1 MLFVVG
7 YGSAGVDMRI
17 ANKLST
23 RIYVPS
29 SSSDEP
35 PLCTLASQPVFLRA
49 ATPVGC
55 LSLTCSSRLH
65 LIGGLR
71 HSHHTMPTLDGRQL
85 LRFYSLP
92 ESETSRAQ
100 HTRSSGGDREQPDKV
115 PFLKYPSTLVFLH
128 GAIVAYQRL
137 GLHFTHFPLG
147 EYHPSNPIIPEMP
160 PWSQLRAKALPSHM
174 PASMIALFSSIFI
187 CIHPLSGRSYLAKR
201 RQTRTRGIEF
211 NLTLPARAIRPT
223 GFQVNDTRFIQSL
236 LRLRRPSALL
246 LPPETHLRLG
256 HLDPPHASRHQHN
269 LPSSQTTWPALQIT
283 RVERS
288 SKHSLHRRRSLKN
301 LALSFMIGESRNPV
315 APLNYCAYSFDHRHH
330 HEGDSLLALRAS
342 RGRNSRDEMGCT
354 ALRRHTSRSFTTS
367 IEGAQQL
374 VRPDTLLARQ
384 AWMEGVALQAMHA
397 RRILAMRPQ
406 VQRRLAQE
414 NLDITNVTRFWE
426 AAVAQKDISVK
437 EAQIAFQRLESYTL
451 SHGLGC
457 AVSACYSTEPSTVT
471 ETTTITTTNDAA
483 QAITTTV
490 TATAVLTPSR
500 PTTAPIVATGASDP
514 DQVVFKYYPSTVPK
528 EQPISSGDGNSDGLT
543 SGQIAGIVAGGVGLL
558 IIVLVTAWIII
569 RHLNKVVQA
578 VETSNKGTSSG
589 AKSRP
594 SMYEFKP
601 TPSEVDDLS
610 IDPLMMSPR
619 PSHRRYDS
627 DTTADFTPPYRGT
640 PGSGGDYQAVP
651 QGSGSDRHA
660 SYDSAYTGGYFDVA
674 PDRSQRASQGSSA
687 WVGLHRGSTDSQ
699 GTYAHLRHW
708 SNASEASS
716 DHGSAGT
723 RTPLQELDS
732 TPYVPELA
740 ASPVPDA
747 VADTRRRS
755 GSGLSGM
762 SRPPA
767 VHQRRRSS
775 EGGHGRTRS
784 DSSAPAGLSVVNE
797 ASELIGHYGPT
808 DRANDYGVSHSMA
821 FELTQD
827 LELEA
832 RHQTM
837 LSDAA
842 RPWKLASLSWI
853 LDLSVGPD
861 NHYVVMMSW
870 LT

>member
-1 MLFVVG
+1 MRVAADVKTIVRCCLSLAMEALVLVQCRILLETAPEDDQG
-7 YGSAGVDMRI
+7 RKTLQTAIPDMRI
-17 ANKLST
+17 ANKLPT
-23 RIYVPS
+23 RIYVPG

-35 PLCTLASQPVFLRA
+35 PLCMLASQPVFLRA

-71 HSHHTMPTLDGRQL
+71 HSHHTMPTLDGKTGIVVPHHRIQC
-85 LRFYSLP
+85 P
-92 ESETSRAQ
+92 
-100 HTRSSGGDREQPDKV
+100 TR
-115 PFLKYPSTLVFLH
+115 
-128 GAIVAYQRL
+128 
-137 GLHFTHFPLG
+137 
-147 EYHPSNPIIPEMP
+147 NPIIPEIP

-174 PASMIALFSSIFI
+174 PALHCSTIVLIHSITATTMRATA
-187 CIHPLSGRSYLAKR
+187 CSLCVLYLGVDLLVRAVEGAEFKR
-201 RQTRTRGIEF
+201 RDGVHRLEKAHVTVFHDLNRRG
-211 NLTLPARAIRPT
+211 TTTCAT
-223 GFQVNDTRFIQSL
+223 GY
-236 LRLRRPSALL
+236 SAC
-246 LPPETHLRLG
+246 
-256 HLDPPHASRHQHN
+256 
-269 LPSSQTTWPALQIT
+269 PSSLD
-283 RVERS
+283 
-288 SKHSLHRRRSLKN
+288 
-301 LALSFMIGESRNPV
+301 GGC
-315 APLNYCAYSFDHRHH
+315 CASGYACAT
-330 HEGDSLLALRAS
+330 DSCYA
-342 RGRNSRDEMGCT
+342 
-354 ALRRHTSRSFTTS
+354 TTS
-367 IEGAQQL
+367 AAQTCAGKPGYYQCNTVLGGGCCPEGYQCQRGSNCVPAS
-374 VRPDTLLARQ
+374 
-384 AWMEGVALQAMHA
+384 GVIYSQSCPA
-397 RRILAMRPQ
+397 
-406 VQRRLAQE
+406 
-414 NLDITNVTRFWE
+414 
-426 AAVAQKDISVK
+426 
-437 EAQIAFQRLESYTL
+437 SYYLCPASL
-451 SHGLGC
+451 SYGCCRDGLGC

-775 EGGHGRTRS
+775 EGGHGRTKS

-808 DRANDYGVSHSMA
+808 DRANG
-821 FELTQD
+821 
-827 LELEA
+827 
-832 RHQTM
+832 QT
-837 LSDAA
+837 SNG
-842 RPWKLASLSWI
+842 K
-853 LDLSVGPD
+853 
-861 NHYVVMMSW
+861 
-870 LT
+870 